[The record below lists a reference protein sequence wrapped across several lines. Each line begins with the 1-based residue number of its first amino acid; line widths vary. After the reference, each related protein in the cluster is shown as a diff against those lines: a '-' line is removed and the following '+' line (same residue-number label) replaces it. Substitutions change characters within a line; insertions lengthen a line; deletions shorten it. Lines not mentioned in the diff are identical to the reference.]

1 MTTTTKNLGKT
12 FLFLTTCAPLLFG
25 ANRVV
30 SNAGV
35 IVNCPARY
43 TTIAAAIAAAKSER
57 HSDGVQHGRAVQ

>member
-35 IVNCPARY
+35 IVNCPAR
-43 TTIAAAIAAAKSER
+43 
-57 HSDGVQHGRAVQ
+57 